1 VTDCPVLER
10 RYRRLLALYPRAF
23 RREHGQ
29 EMLAVLMAGAKE
41 GQRRPRFGETADLIK
56 NAIWIQLRPNV
67 RRSQPTVFWAGVL
80 MWLCAGLRLLGVP
93 LLPAM
98 PGSVGFPLEIG
109 ISWGVFALLAWGNG
123 RGYEWARVLFTAWVA
138 LHCLVL
144 FYDLVHLTA
153 SYSPAWTV
161 IASVTFWLVELAAV
175 LLILN
180 RRSQP
185 HYGHKPA

>member
-1 VTDCPVLER
+1 
-10 RYRRLLALYPRAF
+10 
-23 RREHGQ
+23 
-29 EMLAVLMAGAKE
+29 
-41 GQRRPRFGETADLIK
+41 
-56 NAIWIQLRPNV
+56 
-67 RRSQPTVFWAGVL
+67 

-93 LLPAM
+93 LLPEM

-123 RGYEWARVLFTAWVA
+123 RGYKWARVLFAAWVA
-138 LHCLVL
+138 LHSLVL
-144 FYDLVHLTA
+144 FYDLAHFTA

-161 IASVTFWLVELAAV
+161 IASVTFWLVELSAV

-185 HYGHKPA
+185 HYPAQACLAKSGQRPCRRQGCARAVARLPPRAAEQPRDARDPSRRHAATAHVPPRLTETCSPHRGGTSGIPSAHQFCADLGARAG